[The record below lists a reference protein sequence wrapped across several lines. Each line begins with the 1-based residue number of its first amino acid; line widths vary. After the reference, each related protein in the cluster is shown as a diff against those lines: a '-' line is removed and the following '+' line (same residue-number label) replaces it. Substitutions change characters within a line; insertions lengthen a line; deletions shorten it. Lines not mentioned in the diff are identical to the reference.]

1 MMLQNGEK
9 IGQYEIVAPLGQ
21 GGMANVYK
29 AYHERLDR
37 HVAVKVMHQAM
48 MQDDNFLNRFQREA
62 RIVAKLE
69 HPNIVPVY
77 DYSEHNGI
85 PYLVM
90 KYIEGPTLKRYSLK
104 VGLTLEQTAN
114 IMTELA
120 KALDY
125 AHSRDVLH
133 RDMKP
138 SNILMDMQGKPYITD
153 FGLARIA
160 QAGSSTISSDMMLGT
175 PYYISPEQAKGE
187 KDLSG
192 RTDIYS
198 FGVILYEL
206 ITGAIPFVADTPYAI
221 VHAHIYQAPPA
232 PGERNPDLP
241 VALDPV
247 ILRALAKNPAERYPT
262 ASALMVDF
270 NAAIASTP
278 MDMPVEKSTTPIRPT
293 ETKGTPSPANVVA
306 APIAARTTD
315 ASSEEKQTST
325 DSKGKKIEIEGS
337 LDLGSL
343 ANQLSKVDWNKVGEE
358 MKNRVEGFASYIES
372 RIDTE
377 LQQRGYELDQAGAE
391 EAKVRK
397 MVEKRLKARQELAG
411 HIMTYLMVNGFLIMI
426 WFFTSG
432 LFSFPWWIFPAGGWG
447 IGVMAHIADY
457 STNYGKRSQRQRSRI
472 EAEVREELAARG
484 EISSA
489 KSKNDSKM
497 KNEDRLQVELS
508 DNAAPPG
515 LRLNE
520 DGEMTDSFV
529 DDLQDYEQR
538 RQRR

>member
-29 AYHERLDR
+29 AYHDRLDR
-37 HVAVKVMHQAM
+37 HVAVKVMHQSM
-48 MQDDNFLNRFQREA
+48 LQDDNFLNRFQREA

-85 PYLVM
+85 PYLIM

-104 VGLTLEQTAN
+104 VGLTLEQTASL
-114 IMTELA
+114 MTELA
-120 KALDY
+120 LALDY

-138 SNILMDMQGKPYITD
+138 SNILIDMQGKPYITD
-153 FGLARIA
+153 FGLARIV

-187 KDLSG
+187 KDLNG

-221 VHAHIYQAPPA
+221 VHAHIYQPPPA
-232 PGERNPDLP
+232 PRERNPDLP
-241 VALDPV
+241 AALDPV

-262 ASALMVDF
+262 ASALMVAF
-270 NAAIASTP
+270 NAALTATP
-278 MDMPVEKSTTPIRPT
+278 LDIPVEKSSEPIRPV
-293 ETKGTPSPANVVA
+293 ETQA
-306 APIAARTTD
+306 APASTNVIAAPVAHRPPAD
-315 ASSEEKQTST
+315 VAQEEKRTIT
-325 DSKGKKIEIEGS
+325 DSKGKKVEIEGA

-343 ANQLSKVDWNKVGEE
+343 AQQLSKVDWSKVGEE
-358 MKNRVEGFASYIES
+358 MKNRVEGFASYVEA

-377 LQQRGYELDQAGAE
+377 LKQRGYELDEAGAE

-397 MVEKRLKARQELAG
+397 LVEKRLKERQELAG
-411 HIMTYLMVNGFLIMI
+411 HIVTYLMVNAFLIMI
-426 WFFTSG
+426 WFFTTG

-447 IGVMAHIADY
+447 IGVIAHIADY
-457 STNYGKRSQRQRSRI
+457 STKYGKQSQRHRDRI

-489 KSKNDSKM
+489 KSKNTAKA
-497 KNEDRLQVELS
+497 KNEDRLSLES
-508 DNAAPPG
+508 AAPPSI
-515 LRLNE
+515 RLNE
-520 DGEMTDSFV
+520 DGEMTDSFI
-529 DDLQDYEQR
+529 DELQDHEQR

>member
-37 HVAVKVMHQAM
+37 YVAIKVMHQSM
-48 MQDDNFLNRFQREA
+48 LQDDSFLSRFQREA

-90 KYIEGPTLKRYSLK
+90 KYIEGTTLKRYSLK
-104 VGLTLEQTAN
+104 VGLTLQQTAS

-120 KALDY
+120 QALDY

-187 KDLSG
+187 KDLTG

-241 VALDPV
+241 VALDAV
-247 ILRALAKNPAERYPT
+247 ILRALAKNPTDRYPT
-262 ASALMVDF
+262 ATAFMADF
-270 NAAIASTP
+270 NAALMPTSDDIPKTKNATPLPPAEAKTAPPPANIAATP
-278 MDMPVEKSTTPIRPT
+278 VAAS
-293 ETKGTPSPANVVA
+293 SPA
-306 APIAARTTD
+306 P
-315 ASSEEKQTST
+315 SEEKRTST
-325 DSKGKKIEIEGS
+325 DSKGKKVEVEGV

-343 ANQLSKVDWNKVGEE
+343 AQQLSKVDWSKLGEE
-358 MKNRVEGFASYIES
+358 MRNRVEGFANYVES

-377 LQQRGYELDQAGAE
+377 LKQRGYELDEAGAE

-411 HIMTYLMVNGFLIMI
+411 HIVTYLLVNGFLIMI
-426 WFFTSG
+426 WFFTGG

-447 IGVMAHIADY
+447 IGVISHIADY
-457 STNYGKRSQRQRSRI
+457 STKYGKQSQRYRQRI
-472 EAEVREELAARG
+472 EAEVRAELAARG
-484 EISSA
+484 EVGSA
-489 KSKNDSKM
+489 KAKNSKKM
-497 KNEDRLQVELS
+497 KNEDRLDLDV
-508 DNAAPPG
+508 APPS